1 MLDSMTTATA
11 GDDRSQRDWSG
22 LAKKIRDWG
31 REVGFDEIGIAG
43 TTLDAEEAHLVAW
56 LAAGRH
62 GTMDY
67 MARHGARR
75 ARPAELVPGTLCVVT
90 ARLNYLPPDAR
101 ASEEVL
107 ADPAKAFIARYALGR
122 DYHKVLRATRAIVA
136 PYELDARRCISYL
149 TIEHVGS
156 IPEDLR
162 PLMGNRIYGCDDCQL
177 VCPWNRYATTASE
190 AGFAVRHG
198 LDDAGLVALFA
209 WTEREFL
216 DRMAG
221 SAIRRIG

>member
-1 MLDSMTTATA
+1 MLDSMTTAAA
-11 GDDRSQRDWSG
+11 GDDRGQRDWSG

-31 REVGFDEIGIAG
+31 RELGFDEIGIAG
-43 TTLDAEEAHLVAW
+43 TTLDAEEARLVAW

-75 ARPAELVPGTLCVVT
+75 ARPAELVPGTLCIVT

-122 DYHKVLRATRAIVA
+122 DYHKVLRAKLERLAGRIRDETGAFGYRVPPAGWQPVVLEGEPLSETVIKM
-136 PYELDARRCISYL
+136 RR
-149 TIEHVGS
+149 E
-156 IPEDLR
+156 E
-162 PLMGNRIYGCDDCQL
+162 
-177 VCPWNRYATTASE
+177 
-190 AGFAVRHG
+190 
-198 LDDAGLVALFA
+198 
-209 WTEREFL
+209 
-216 DRMAG
+216 
-221 SAIRRIG
+221 